1 MSGTVGCFTFALL
14 VMAPPADADI
24 LSGVKNVIAG
34 VLAIPLSTLG
44 GTFSGPP
51 IIGTLM
57 GAINGTVNGIGL
69 VAQGALDL
77 AASGFSIAK
86 SVGPYLIPIFL

>member
-1 MSGTVGCFTFALL
+1 MAL
-14 VMAPPADADI
+14 PAEADI
-24 LSGVKNVIAG
+24 LRGVKNVIAG
-34 VLAIPLSTLG
+34 VLSIPLSTLG

-69 VAQGALDL
+69 VAQGTMDL
-77 AASGFSIAK
+77 AASGLSIAK
-86 SVGPYLIPIFL
+86 SIGPYLIPIFL